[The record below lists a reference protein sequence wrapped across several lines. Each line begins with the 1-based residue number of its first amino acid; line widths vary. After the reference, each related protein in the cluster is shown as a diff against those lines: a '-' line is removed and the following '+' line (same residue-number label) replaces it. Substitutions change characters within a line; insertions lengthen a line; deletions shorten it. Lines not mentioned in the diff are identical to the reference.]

1 MEGLMLFL
9 STNWISIAIVIM
21 FVVAAIYMWQ
31 KGYKKQVS
39 LYILTLIAKA
49 EVQFEHGQNH
59 EKLMSVLNGIYE
71 AFPKVLKFFYS
82 KQDMIVIINNMVA
95 DTKEWLQNQSK

>member
-9 STNWISIAIVIM
+9 SVNWMSIAIGLI
-21 FVVAAIYMWQ
+21 FVVGAIYLWQ
-31 KGYKKQVS
+31 KGYKQQVS

-49 EVQFEHGQNH
+49 ELQFEHGANH

-71 AFPKVLKFFYS
+71 AFPNVLKFFYT
-82 KQDMIVIINNMVA
+82 KEDMIVIINNMVA
-95 DTKEWLQNQSK
+95 DTKDWLQNQSK